1 MAEIS
6 YPADHRDIPPER
18 FAKMM
23 MTPEEY
29 YAMRAERLAREE
41 AAPEVGEAAPDFEIE
56 RLDAKGARTGA
67 MFRFSSTLGRPVG
80 LIFGSYT

>member
-18 FAKMM
+18 WVRMM
-23 MTPEEY
+23 MSPEQY
-29 YAMRAERLAREE
+29 YAMRSERLARE
-41 AAPEVGEAAPDFEIE
+41 AMAPAVGEMAPDFEIE
-56 RLDAKGARTGA
+56 RLSPEGRRTGEP
-67 MFRFSSTLGRPVG
+67 FRFSSTLGRPVG